1 MKVETAASNIYR
13 LGVDWKGEGEIH
25 RVPADETFS
34 KKSTMNEA
42 FVDLTEA
49 RAIISLPGRVSDL
62 SRWIQLGLATQ
73 SPPWLQII
81 TPALLAAS
89 SRKRS

>member
-25 RVPADETFS
+25 HVPAEKTFN
-34 KKSTMNEA
+34 KKSTVNEA

-49 RAIISLPGRVSDL
+49 RAIISLHGRVPGPG
-62 SRWIQLGLATQ
+62 RWIQLGLATQ
-73 SPPWLQII
+73 
-81 TPALLAAS
+81 
-89 SRKRS
+89 